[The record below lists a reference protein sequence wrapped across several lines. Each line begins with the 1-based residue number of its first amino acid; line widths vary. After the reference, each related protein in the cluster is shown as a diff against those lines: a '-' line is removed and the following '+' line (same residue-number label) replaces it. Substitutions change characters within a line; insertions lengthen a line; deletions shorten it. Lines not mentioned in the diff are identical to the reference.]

1 MDHPGTVH
9 LSFVIPVRDD
19 AYRLRRCLGSI
30 HRAVASSPSTELFVV
45 DNQSSDG
52 SGDVAR
58 DMGALVLVATGRV
71 SELRNLGA
79 AHASGEIL
87 AFVDAD
93 HEIGGEWL
101 KTAFEAMSD
110 PCVGAAGAQYVIP
123 SDANWVQRRYD
134 TLRSR
139 SAQRHDTDWLGSGNL
154 VIRRDVFKRL
164 GGFDTTLET
173 CEDVDLCNRVRA
185 AGYRIVSDPGLLSVH
200 FGDPASLRSL
210 FFGELWRGRDNLR
223 VTLRGPYTIRH
234 LKSIVV
240 PAVELFSVISL
251 AVAVGLRS
259 WRSAALSSMV
269 VLVLAAV
276 RAGVMV
282 TRAGPA
288 SVLTAGQT
296 LLIAFVYDIARA
308 LALIAG
314 GSHRVRRSSEPSQDV
329 TPDSHS

>member
-1 MDHPGTVH
+1 
-9 LSFVIPVRDD
+9 
-19 AYRLRRCLGSI
+19 
-30 HRAVASSPSTELFVV
+30 
-45 DNQSSDG
+45 
-52 SGDVAR
+52 
-58 DMGALVLVATGRV
+58 V
-71 SELRNLGA
+71 SRLRNLGA
-79 AHASGEIL
+79 ARASGELL

-93 HEIGGEWL
+93 HEIGQKWL
-101 KTAFEAMSD
+101 QAALEVLKD
-110 PCVGAAGAQYVIP
+110 PHVGAAGAEYLTP

-134 TLRSR
+134 TMRSR
-139 SAQRHDTDWLGSGNL
+139 SEQRHDTDRLESGNL
-154 VIRRDVFKRL
+154 VIRRDVFLRL

-185 AGYRIVSDPGLLSVH
+185 AGYRIVADPGLVSVH

-223 VTLRGPYTIRH
+223 VTLRGPHTIRH

-240 PAVELFSVISL
+240 PAVELFSIISL
-251 AVAVGLRS
+251 AMAVALRS

-296 LLIAFVYDIARA
+296 LLIAVVYDIARA

-314 GSHRVRRSSEPSQDV
+314 GSHRFRRSSEPSQDV